1 MRCDNCHEREAVVNL
16 TQIADD
22 QKIEV
27 HLCEKCAAEKGI
39 ETAASFGKIPVGSFV
54 AALGKGPEAI
64 AALPGVTQSGA
75 CPTCGAS
82 LTDFRE
88 TGRLGCA
95 DCYRTFEAPLRDLLR
110 RLHGSS
116 RHLGERYAAPG
127 EEQVEEPPTTERLR
141 EQLKLA
147 VETES
152 FELAAELRDRL
163 RALEEGR
170 G

>member
-22 QKIEV
+22 QKVEV

-39 ETAASFGKIPVGSFV
+39 GTAASFGKIPVGSFV
-54 AALGKGPEAI
+54 AALGKASEAA
-64 AALPGVTQSGA
+64 AALPGMSQTGSCGN
-75 CPTCGAS
+75 CGAS
-82 LTDFRE
+82 LSDFRE
-88 TGRLGCA
+88 SGRLGCA
-95 DCYRTFEAPLRDLLR
+95 ECYHTFEAPLRDLLR
-110 RLHGSS
+110 RLHGAS
-116 RHLGERYAAPG
+116 RHLGERYVAPG
-127 EEQVEEPPTTERLR
+127 EDGGEEPPTTAQLR

-170 G
+170 

>member
-1 MRCDNCHEREAVVNL
+1 MRCDNCHQREAVVNL
-16 TQIADD
+16 TQIAND
-22 QKIEV
+22 QKVEV

-39 ETAASFGKIPVGSFV
+39 ETAASLGKIPVGSFV
-54 AALGKGPEAI
+54 AALGKASEAG
-64 AALPGVTQSGA
+64 AGLPGPTASGT
-75 CPTCGAS
+75 CPSCGAS
-82 LTDFRE
+82 LVDFRE
-88 TGRLGCA
+88 SGRLGCGE
-95 DCYRTFEAPLRDLLR
+95 CYRAFEGPLRDLLR
-110 RLHGSS
+110 RLHGAS
-116 RHLGERYAAPG
+116 RHLGERYLAPG
-127 EEQVEEPPTTERLR
+127 EEPGEEAPTTAQLR